1 MLIALVRVVI
11 LIVAIITV
19 SAACQ
24 LLTGASLHPQNEK
37 QNNQIAETH
46 RLWYLITSRQPMSL
60 PCKDTF
66 QMLCTDSLTC
76 CWHLM
81 LSSKIASPRATS
93 APLSICHYQILIPVL
108 VMLNNRL
115 IALPSPNLYHINV
128 RVIYA
133 CTSFD
138 DYTIEGPLTNHTPEL
153 EVTYWPAACHAIEQ
167 IWRYLQPKG
176 TEVAIC

>member
-108 VMLNNRL
+108 VRLNNRL
-115 IALPSPNLYHINV
+115 IALPSPQFVSYQCPSHICMHLFWWLYHWRTPYKSYTRV
-128 RVIYA
+128 RSYILA
-133 CTSFD
+133 C
-138 DYTIEGPLTNHTPEL
+138 GMPC
-153 EVTYWPAACHAIEQ
+153 YWANLKISP
-167 IWRYLQPKG
+167 
-176 TEVAIC
+176 T